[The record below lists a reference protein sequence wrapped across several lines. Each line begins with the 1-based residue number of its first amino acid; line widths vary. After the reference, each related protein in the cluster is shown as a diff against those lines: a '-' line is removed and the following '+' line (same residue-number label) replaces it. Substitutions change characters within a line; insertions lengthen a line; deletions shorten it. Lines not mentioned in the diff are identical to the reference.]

1 MAAPPTARFLLSS
14 PKSVKSDN
22 SRRTSTSGNKI
33 HLSES
38 HEEKERRNLHTK
50 ADPTVAMNELQP
62 NDIALQKSNL
72 SSLRDIQH
80 KDQFGNLITDPDWS
94 NPTRSRS
101 ERPLDTIRSFEA
113 AIYGTYNSTRPVSY
127 ARTGSFTS
135 QSTDKPQNPGSCIP
149 IEDAASQMGDYSR
162 RTSYYGGQGGYNRG
176 YDQSNY
182 HSRNQSRPDDLADGN
197 QYNQQEN
204 YYPYQQQQQ
213 QNGRR
218 RPHVSTDQTNYYQNN
233 NYHQSYDNVTAS
245 GSGGS
250 AQTDPYGQSTD
261 PSSMNSSVD
270 QLQQHALLQQQQ
282 QQRMDDRAQEYGFS
296 FGNAAPLNTKGFP
309 SAPPPVAS
317 PTSPGSVAQQHFAA
331 PANGALRKKAPQTGA
346 AGAGDKRKSWFKRR
360 FSKD

>member
-1 MAAPPTARFLLSS
+1 MAAPQPPVSSS
-14 PKSVKSDN
+14 PRRSRGFSVKSDN
-22 SRRTSTSGNKI
+22 SRRTSSSGNKI

-62 NDIALQKSNL
+62 NDIALQKSNMG
-72 SSLRDIQH
+72 SLRDIQH
-80 KDQFGNLITDPDWS
+80 KDQFGNIITDPDWS

-127 ARTGSFTS
+127 ART
-135 QSTDKPQNPGSCIP
+135 
-149 IEDAASQMGDYSR
+149 EDAGSQMGDYSR

-176 YDQSNY
+176 YDQSYY
-182 HSRNQSRPDDLADGN
+182 HSRNHSRPDDLADGN
-197 QYNQQEN
+197 QNNQQEN

-213 QNGRR
+213 NGRR
-218 RPHVSTDQTNYYQNN
+218 RPRVSTDQTNYYQNN
-233 NYHQSYDNVTAS
+233 NYHQSYDNVAAS

-250 AQTDPYGQSTD
+250 GQTDPYGQSTD
-261 PSSMNSSVD
+261 PSSMNSSMD

-296 FGNAAPLNTKGFP
+296 FGNTAPLNTKGFP

-317 PTSPGSVAQQHFAA
+317 PTSPASVAQPHFAA
-331 PANGALRKKAPQTGA
+331 PANGALRKNTSQ
-346 AGAGDKRKSWFKRR
+346 AGDKRKSWFKRR

>member
-1 MAAPPTARFLLSS
+1 MAAPQPPVSSS
-14 PKSVKSDN
+14 PRRSRGFSVKSDN

-80 KDQFGNLITDPDWS
+80 KDQYGNLITDPDWS

-127 ARTGSFTS
+127 ART
-135 QSTDKPQNPGSCIP
+135 
-149 IEDAASQMGDYSR
+149 EDAASQIGDYSR

-176 YDQSNY
+176 YDQSYY

-197 QYNQQEN
+197 QNNQQEN
-204 YYPYQQQQQ
+204 YYPYQHQQQ

-218 RPHVSTDQTNYYQNN
+218 RPRGSTDQTNHYQNN
-233 NYHQSYDNVTAS
+233 NYHQSYDNVAAS
-245 GSGGS
+245 GSNGS
-250 AQTDPYGQSTD
+250 GQTDPYGQSTD
-261 PSSMNSSVD
+261 PSSMNSSMD

-317 PTSPGSVAQQHFAA
+317 PTSPASAAQQHFAA
-331 PANGALRKKAPQTGA
+331 PANGALRKKAPQAGA
-346 AGAGDKRKSWFKRR
+346 GGAGDKRKSWFKKR